1 MANVR
6 YDVRYP
12 NPYQNVI
19 NIMMTN
25 LRFSDTLRKQVI
37 KDDNKKHSG
46 YILSELCIIP
56 PFMAEH
62 GPFHSP
68 EKRSSGT
75 DWSQTWHGIY
85 PSSRISILEFI
96 TSTFGACLW
105 CNTRKALSGTRE
117 ARELQLALKEAY
129 WFSHWPIT
137 SWSLPIG
144 RGMALCPHHIVLYDY
159 GSKLGTPKLWMVNT
173 ELD

>member
-6 YDVRYP
+6 YDVRYPNP

-37 KDDNKKHSG
+37 KDDNKNHSG

-75 DWSQTWHGIY
+75 D
-85 PSSRISILEFI
+85 
-96 TSTFGACLW
+96 
-105 CNTRKALSGTRE
+105 
-117 ARELQLALKEAY
+117 
-129 WFSHWPIT
+129 
-137 SWSLPIG
+137 
-144 RGMALCPHHIVLYDY
+144 
-159 GSKLGTPKLWMVNT
+159 
-173 ELD
+173 